1 MQQAPDACTS
11 QTGDMHATTLVPSA
25 SPVVTAAVL
34 RRALIVGAR
43 RVIAASDELNCI
55 NVFPV
60 PDGDTGNN
68 LAATLAA
75 VLNGALSRRSRQV
88 GELLEQVGEDAIDG
102 ARGNSGAIMA
112 QFLVGLGERLRQ
124 RQVLDVDGMAVAVRR
139 GAEAARAALAHPVEG
154 TVLSVIE
161 AFSSALDDAVHGGGS
176 TPRVAF
182 AGALA
187 RARVAL
193 AATPSQMAVLQRAG
207 VVDAGARGFVLW
219 LEGIDD
225 YAEGGLATLREH
237 GGALQHGQDVGPA
250 AHVHEDV
257 DPARRYCTECLIAG
271 AAIDRAALR
280 TALEAAGADSLVIAG
295 NAKRVRVHGHIGQ
308 PQRIFDAAAS
318 FGQVAAM
325 KADDMLLQLR
335 SAQSPER
342 VAVLTDS
349 GSDLPDAVAERYG
362 IHVVPVRVSLD
373 GRDYLDRLGL
383 GVGEFYRRMQAS
395 AALPKTSQPPVGDFK
410 RVFEHVLG
418 CQRAA
423 VYIGIS
429 RPLSGTLQSAETAA
443 RGQTRPLLCFD
454 SGNVSAGQ
462 ALLAWRAGEL
472 AAAGADLASIEA
484 ELQRLRPLT
493 RMFAMARNIEHA
505 VRGGRIPRWAA
516 PVVRWTGL
524 TPVAAINAE
533 GELKLATGLFARAR
547 APEAFA
553 RYVARKMPVGERW
566 RVIVGHADAADD
578 GARLLAA
585 LQARLMLAESHCI
598 EIGPAIGAHA
608 GPGTLLVGLQP
619 APD

>member
-1 MQQAPDACTS
+1 MQTAWMHIAALNLSAP
-11 QTGDMHATTLVPSA
+11 
-25 SPVVTAAVL
+25 PVITVAVL
-34 RRALIVGAR
+34 RRALIMGAR
-43 RVIAASDELNCI
+43 RVIAASDELNRI

-75 VLNGALSRRSRQV
+75 VLHGALSRRSRQV

-112 QFLVGLGERLRQ
+112 QFLVGLGERVRQ
-124 RQVLDVDGMAVAVRR
+124 RQVLDVQGLAAAVRR
-139 GAEAARAALAHPVEG
+139 GAETARAALAHPVEG

-161 AFSSALDDAVHGGGS
+161 AFSSALDDAARKVGN
-176 TPRVAF
+176 TPRTAF
-182 AGALA
+182 VDALA
-187 RARVAL
+187 CAQVAL
-193 AATPSQMAVLQRAG
+193 AATPSQMPLLQRAG

-219 LEGIDD
+219 LEGIAD
-225 YAEGGLATLREH
+225 YAEGGLARLREQ
-237 GGALQHGQDVGPA
+237 GGAPQLGQQAGPI
-250 AHVHEDV
+250 AHVHEDI
-257 DPARRYCTECLIAG
+257 DPTRRFCTECLIVAD
-271 AAIDRAALR
+271 AMDRAALR
-280 TALEAAGADSLVIAG
+280 AALETAGADSLVIAG

-308 PQRIFDAAAS
+308 PQRIFDAAAR
-318 FGQVAAM
+318 FGQVEAM
-325 KADDMLLQLR
+325 KADDMLLQQR
-335 SAQSPER
+335 SAQSPEM
-342 VAVLTDS
+342 VAVLADS
-349 GSDLPDAVAERYG
+349 GSDLPDAVVERFG

-395 AALPKTSQPPVGDFK
+395 AALPRTSQPPAGDFK

-443 RGQTRPLLCFD
+443 RGQVRPLLCFD

-553 RYVARKMPVGERW
+553 RYVARKMPVGVRW
-566 RVIVGHADAADD
+566 RVIVGHADAAND
-578 GARLLAA
+578 GARLLVA
-585 LQARLMLAESHCI
+585 LQARLTLAESHCI

-619 APD
+619 APE